1 MSLSVDD
8 VCAIIRAC
16 GEAGVR
22 RLSFDGLRLSL
33 DKPSSEPRPPNPN
46 PWELGPGP
54 EAPPPSPETPAA
66 LEHSEIQK
74 DTLEADS
81 LALRRAQIEDLLLE
95 DPLRAE
101 EMITNGELG
110 ENERE
115 GFDEDE

>member
-1 MSLSVDD
+1 MSLSADD

-16 GEAGVR
+16 GEAEVVR
-22 RLSFDGLRLSL
+22 LRFGDLRLSFE
-33 DKPSSEPRPPNPN
+33 KPTNNPRPPSPN
-46 PWELGPGP
+46 PWELGPGS
-54 EAPPPSPETPAA
+54 EATAPLPETPAA
-66 LEHSEIQK
+66 MEHSEIEK
-74 DTLEADS
+74 ETLAADS

-115 GFDEDE
+115 DEDE